1 MFVGK
6 AKSLPLSG
14 ALGKIPELLA
24 NIRLGWKG
32 LLGTNTNLLQ
42 IFLNYRCKNLYNIVY
57 RLKKLAREH
66 PSVFHRPSKDDTILL
81 RTFINYLYFIKS
93 SLSCR

>member
-1 MFVGK
+1 MFVPGRPFEPSLMFVGK
-6 AKSLPLSG
+6 AKSLPLNG

-42 IFLNYRCKNLYNIVY
+42 IFLNYRCKNVYNIVY
-57 RLKKLAREH
+57 RLKNLQGSIPLSYIAQAKMTLAYYEH
-66 PSVFHRPSKDDTILL
+66 S
-81 RTFINYLYFIKS
+81 
-93 SLSCR
+93 

>member
-1 MFVGK
+1 MFVPGRPFEPSLMFVGK

-42 IFLNYRCKNLYNIVY
+42 IFLNYRCKNDYNIVT
-57 RLKKLAREH
+57 RLKHLQGSIPLSYIAPAKMTLA
-66 PSVFHRPSKDDTILL
+66 F
-81 RTFINYLYFIKS
+81 
-93 SLSCR
+93 